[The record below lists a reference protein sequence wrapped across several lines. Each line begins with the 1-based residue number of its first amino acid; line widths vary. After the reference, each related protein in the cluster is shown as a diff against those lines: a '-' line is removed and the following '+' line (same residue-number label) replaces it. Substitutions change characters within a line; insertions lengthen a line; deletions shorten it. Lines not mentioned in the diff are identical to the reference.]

1 VSGRGYY
8 SVGAS
13 WFDDEFKRA
22 EQLKASA
29 IVDANKLV
37 DRVQNTAKGVQA
49 ALIAGAA
56 VTALSTVALIRQV
69 RRGRR

>member
-1 VSGRGYY
+1 MSRGYY

-22 EQLKASA
+22 EALKAST
-29 IVDANKLV
+29 VQDVNKIV
-37 DRVQNTAKGVQA
+37 DRVQSTAKGIQA

-69 RRGRR
+69 RKGRR